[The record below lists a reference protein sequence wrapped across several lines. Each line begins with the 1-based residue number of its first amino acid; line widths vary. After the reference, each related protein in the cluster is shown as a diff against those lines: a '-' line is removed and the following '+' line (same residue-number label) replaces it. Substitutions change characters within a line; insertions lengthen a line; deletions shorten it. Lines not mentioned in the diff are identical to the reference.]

1 MQEPTL
7 FSRTVGENIAYGATD
22 VAGADAVARAAGLAS
37 VDEFINRLPG
47 GYDAQVGDRGV
58 QLSGGQRQRVAIA
71 RALIRR
77 PQILILDEATS
88 ALDAGLES
96 VVQEALRAIDF
107 RPTTLI
113 IAHRLSTVSGVDR
126 VVVVDQGRIVASG
139 THDELIHASPFY
151 RQLVQTQ
158 LVAQ

>member
-7 FSRTVGENIAYGATD
+7 FSRTIAENIAYGATTTVD
-22 VAGADAVARAAGLAS
+22 ADTIARIAALAS
-37 VDEFINRLPG
+37 VDEFISRLPG
-47 GYDAQVGDRGV
+47 RLDAQVGDRGV

-77 PQILILDEATS
+77 PRILILDEATS

-96 VVQEALRAIDF
+96 VVQEALRAIDY

-113 IAHRLSTVSGVDR
+113 IAHRLSTVAGVDR
-126 VVVVDQGRIVASG
+126 VIVVDQGRIVASG
-139 THDELIHASPFY
+139 THDELIRASSFY

>member
-1 MQEPTL
+1 M
-7 FSRTVGENIAYGATD
+7 
-22 VAGADAVARAAGLAS
+22 RAAELAS

-47 GYDAQVGDRGV
+47 RYDAQVGDRGV

-77 PQILILDEATS
+77 PRILILDEATS

-96 VVQEALRAIDF
+96 VVQEALRAIDY

-113 IAHRLSTVSGVDR
+113 IAHRLSTVAGVDR

-158 LVAQ
+158 LVVQ